1 VNNIEVKKIMM
12 MIGNEYPEFLPKI
25 EEDENGKENDEKLR
39 LKFET
44 WYTSLKE
51 FDFNFV
57 QSKTL
62 KLLHSHT
69 YGTPHL
75 SHLMTLLNPELEHQ
89 NIGQEFAERFVYLMY
104 RLGADNMESAIYQE
118 YGEIGR
124 EIYLNNKFDARNLKE
139 ADIPTFKAQIRNSF
153 NSKYERKQKGLEIP
167 ENKNKF
173 LIESKLKAIEV
184 VPE

>member
-1 VNNIEVKKIMM
+1 LVIEEVTQIL
-12 MIGNEYPEFLPKI
+12 MIIANEYDDFLPKGEDKEERDTRI
-25 EEDENGKENDEKLR
+25 EIKINTWLEA
-39 LKFET
+39 LKD
-44 WYTSLKE
+44 
-51 FDFNFV
+51 FDFKIVFKATGLML
-57 QSKTL
+57 QT
-62 KLLHSHT
+62 HT
-69 YGTPHL
+69 YGTPKL
-75 SHLMTLLNPELEHQ
+75 AHLMTLLNPKLENQ
-89 NIGQEFAERFVYLMY
+89 NIGQEFAERFIFLMY
-104 RLGADNMESAIYQE
+104 RLGADNMESAISQE